1 MYIYKIECNIT
12 GDVYYGST
20 KRLSQRKC
28 QHRHSNS
35 GLKVSSNKITD
46 RGNYTFKIIE
56 ECKEE
61 ERRER
66 EQYYISNFDC
76 VNIRNAKRLITKK
89 EYNRIDTNRRNKWVR
104 SFGDPRYNNCLAKID
119 ISIFD

>member
-1 MYIYKIECNIT
+1 MNAILQVMFIT
-12 GDVYYGST
+12 V
-20 KRLSQRKC
+20 QRKD
-28 QHRHSNS
+28 QNKENVSIDISNS

-76 VNIRNAKRLITKK
+76 INIRNAKRLITKK
-89 EYNRIDTNRRNKWVR
+89 EYNRIDTNRRSKWIR
-104 SFGDPRYNNCLAKID
+104 SFGDPRFNNCLAKID